1 MYAKKIKFG
10 VLVHVIV
17 SIEYL
22 KYYASMKKKKKND
35 SRNTCDEIIGIP
47 ETVSL
52 DSIHHHQ

>member
-10 VLVHVIV
+10 ILMHVIV

-22 KYYASMKKKKKND
+22 KYYAYMKKKKKND

>member
-10 VLVHVIV
+10 ILMHVIV

-22 KYYASMKKKKKND
+22 KYYAYMKKND